1 MSSSGEIVA
10 GGGSEGE
17 RRYALGQEEAIG
29 EDEWVDGLA
38 IVVERWAWCLES
50 PPLVGWRNGHDPNP
64 VLQSPVR
71 QW

>member
-29 EDEWVDGLA
+29 EDEWVDGLT
-38 IVVERWAWCLES
+38 IVFERWARCL
-50 PPLVGWRNGHDPNP
+50 
-64 VLQSPVR
+64 
-71 QW
+71 

>member
-38 IVVERWAWCLES
+38 IVVERWAWCL
-50 PPLVGWRNGHDPNP
+50 
-64 VLQSPVR
+64 
-71 QW
+71 